1 MTLIIHSAKKLTE
14 FCMKQNPNST
24 ENMHN
29 VFLDYIFP
37 QAIVDYVYA
46 KSVLKEILVINI

>member
-1 MTLIIHSAKKLTE
+1 MTLIIPSTKKLTE

-24 ENMHN
+24 ENVHN

-37 QAIVDYVYA
+37 QGTLDYVYA
-46 KSVLKEILVINI
+46 ESVLKEVLVINI